1 MTTDLRNGDL
11 TTLTN
16 EMTYLRY
23 SMNRDYLQKVF
34 CKIPVA
40 DYLIMMMLTRRMGLH
55 EPEAKIYLSEISDE
69 MRQPIQKVSKIVQ
82 NLRDKGLVY
91 WKHDGKGE
99 QGTYIVLSEAGM
111 EAIKEQQQILKEYYK
126 RVIERLGHDRFVEI
140 LEMIKELETIMDDEG
155 QRL

>member
-140 LEMIKELETIMDDEG
+140 LEMIKELEIIMDDEG